1 MTTAPITQDISFAN
15 TQEKKVAQ
23 SPMLLARIAGV
34 LYLIITVAAIVAH
47 IYVPEQLIV
56 SGDATSTASNIAS
69 SEGLFRMAI
78 GGEFVVLLSEVV
90 LSIILYV
97 LLKPVNHMVSL
108 IAAVSRLVMTTIHGL
123 NMLNY
128 YFILVLLGGADYV
141 NVFNTEQI
149 NSFVML
155 FSDAHA
161 YGFAIGIAFLIIHVF
176 ALGYLIFKAGYI
188 PRLIGVLFILAGFG
202 YLVDSVGILLLPAYE
217 TTPAL
222 AAMVIA
228 IAELAFPI
236 WLLVKGVNRERF
248 QERITGAN

>member
-1 MTTAPITQDISFAN
+1 MTTAQLTQDAQFAS
-15 TQEKKVAQ
+15 TKGERVSQ

-34 LYLIITVAAIVAH
+34 LYVIITVAAIIAH
-47 IYVPEQLIV
+47 MYVPEQLIV
-56 SGDATSTASNIAS
+56 AGDAATTASNITS
-69 SEGLFRMAI
+69 NEGLFRMAI
-78 GGEFVVLLSEVV
+78 GSEFVVLLSEVV

-97 LLKPVNHMVSL
+97 LLKPVNRMVSL

-123 NMLNY
+123 NLLNY
-128 YFILVLLGGADYV
+128 FFVLVLLGGADYLS
-141 NVFNTEQI
+141 VFNTEQI

-155 FSDAHA
+155 FLDAHA

-176 ALGYLIFKAGYI
+176 ALGYLIFKSGYV
-188 PRLIGVLFILAGFG
+188 PRVLGVLFILAGFG

-236 WLLVKGVNRERF
+236 WLLVKGVNKDRF
-248 QERITGAN
+248 QERVASAH

>member
-1 MTTAPITQDISFAN
+1 MTTTPITQDVIFAN

-56 SGDATSTASNIAS
+56 SGDATATASNIAS
-69 SEGLFRMAI
+69 SDGLFRMAI

-108 IAAVSRLVMTTIHGL
+108 IATVSRLVMTTIHGL

-141 NVFNTEQI
+141 TVFNTEQI

-155 FSDAHA
+155 FLDAHA

-236 WLLVKGVNRERF
+236 WLLVKGINRERF
-248 QERITGAN
+248 QELITGAN

>member
-155 FSDAHA
+155 FLDAHA

>member
-34 LYLIITVAAIVAH
+34 LYLIITVAAIIAH

-56 SGDATSTASNIAS
+56 SGDATATASNIAS

-128 YFILVLLGGADYV
+128 YFILVLLGGADYL

-155 FSDAHA
+155 FLDAHA

-248 QERITGAN
+248 QDHITGAK

>member
-34 LYLIITVAAIVAH
+34 LYLIITIAAIVAH

-56 SGDATSTASNIAS
+56 SGDATATASNIAS

-128 YFILVLLGGADYV
+128 YFILVLLGGADYL

-155 FSDAHA
+155 FLDAHA

-248 QERITGAN
+248 

>member
-56 SGDATSTASNIAS
+56 SGDATATASNIAS

-128 YFILVLLGGADYV
+128 YFILVLLGGADYL

-155 FSDAHA
+155 FLDAHA

-202 YLVDSVGILLLPAYE
+202 YLVDSVGILLIPAYE

-248 QERITGAN
+248 QERITGTN

>member
-1 MTTAPITQDISFAN
+1 MTTAPIAQDISFAN

-56 SGDATSTASNIAS
+56 SGDATATASNIAS

-128 YFILVLLGGADYV
+128 YFILVLLGGADYL

-155 FSDAHA
+155 FLDAHA

>member
-1 MTTAPITQDISFAN
+1 MTTAQLTQDVSFTSVQNSNAN
-15 TQEKKVAQ
+15 Q

-34 LYLIITVAAIVAH
+34 LYVIITIAAIIAH
-47 IYVPEQLIV
+47 MVVPEQLIV
-56 SGDATSTASNIAS
+56 AGDATTTASNITS
-69 SEGLFRMAI
+69 NEGLFRMAI
-78 GGEFVVLLSEVV
+78 GSELILLLSEVV

-97 LLKPVNHMVSL
+97 LLKPVNRMVSL

-123 NMLNY
+123 NLLNY
-128 YFILVLLGGADYV
+128 FFVLVLLSGADYL

-155 FSDAHA
+155 FLEAHA

-176 ALGYLIFKAGYI
+176 ALGYLIFKAGYV
-188 PRLIGVLFILAGFG
+188 PRILGVLFIFAGFG

-222 AAMVIA
+222 AAIVIA

-236 WLLVKGVNRERF
+236 WLLVKGVNRERYE
-248 QERITGAN
+248 ERVTTTT

>member
-56 SGDATSTASNIAS
+56 SGDATATASNIAS

-128 YFILVLLGGADYV
+128 YFILVLLGGADYL

-155 FSDAHA
+155 FLDAHA